1 MLVGFLSNKQNP
13 TKGTRKLAKPIPA
26 TLVGCPQSRASQGEQ
41 LLLRW
46 LDAWQNENWGGN
58 PYNRGNSILGIL
70 GGTVEIPLL
79 LIDMPHTS
87 STSYETR
94 SGRAVEIKG
103 NRNTTAGKGN
113 RVVVAAAA
121 TVLT

>member
-1 MLVGFLSNKQNP
+1 M
-13 TKGTRKLAKPIPA
+13 KGTRKLAKPIPA
-26 TLVGCPQSRASQGEQ
+26 TLVGCPQSCASQGEQ

-46 LDAWQNENWGGN
+46 RDTWQNENWGGN

-70 GGTVEIPLL
+70 GGTVEVPLF

-94 SGRAVEIKG
+94 SGLAVEIKG
-103 NRNTTAGKGN
+103 NSNTTAGKGKT
-113 RVVVAAAA
+113 VVVAAAA